1 MPHKINHSYKA
12 IIFDMDGTVL
22 DTLSELTHS
31 LNHIFRLH
39 QLPELPPQKVRLCL
53 GYGYTGLIERAAP
66 SVPADE
72 QALLAEE
79 FKQYYSAHCQ
89 GNTRPYDGVADMLTA
104 LRNGGYKTAI
114 VSNKGQGAVSLL
126 HDEFFRR
133 LVDFSI
139 GESPQYRKKPAPD
152 MIEQALHLLNCRP
165 EQAVY
170 VGDSE
175 VDKET
180 ADNAGLTSVL
190 VTWGFRD
197 TPFLESLHPDY
208 LVHSCQELTELFLPN
223 A

>member
-1 MPHKINHSYKA
+1 MPHEINHSYKA
-12 IIFDMDGTVL
+12 VIFDMDGTVL

-39 QLPELPPQKVRLCL
+39 QMPELPPQEVRLCL

-89 GNTRPYDGVADMLTA
+89 GNTRPYDGVADMLAA

-126 HDEFFRR
+126 HDEFFRQ

-152 MIEQALHLLNCRP
+152 MIEKALHLLNCRP
-165 EQAVY
+165 ESRLRRRFGSRQGNGGQRRPDVSPRY
-170 VGDSE
+170 L
-175 VDKET
+175 
-180 ADNAGLTSVL
+180 GLSGHVL
-190 VTWGFRD
+190 FRKPSSRLPR
-197 TPFLESLHPDY
+197 PFLPRAD
-208 LVHSCQELTELFLPN
+208 
-223 A
+223 